1 MFAGKL
7 AVSLGFTCDFKCE
20 HCANGFE
27 KPCSL
32 TPAEK
37 KSIVSVINKYKIRK
51 LHFIGGEPTLYLRDI
66 NEIVRGIND
75 KKNSSVVITTNG
87 GFAKSVEKATSILKK
102 IPLLKKVQ
110 LSYDKFHAKF
120 MPLSGVANVHSA
132 AINLGLEFGVL
143 FSIQNPLDMA
153 LISELRKIG
162 DFPIMMQ
169 KVLPQGSAATNNAA
183 YNNHMVFDKKVLK
196 EKCPERNDMVYICG
210 KGFTFCCSAL
220 VFNLKLHDAIFKN
233 PEEMFKSALL
243 RQLKDNNFGALM
255 KKHRVSSDTLMPLH
269 SSVCN
274 LCEHIFS
281 TSSMARW
288 R

>member
-32 TPAEK
+32 TLTEK
-37 KSIVSVINKYKIRK
+37 KSIVSAINKYKIRK
-51 LHFIGGEPTLYLRDI
+51 LHFIGGEPGLYLRDI
-66 NEIVRGIND
+66 GEIIKGIHD
-75 KKNSSVVITTNG
+75 KKSTSVVITTNG
-87 GFAKSVEKATSILKK
+87 GFAKSIEKAASVLKK

-110 LSYDKFHAKF
+110 LSYDKFHARF
-120 MPLSGVANVHSA
+120 LPLSGVANLHSA
-132 AINLGLEFGVL
+132 AMELGLDFGVL
-143 FSIQNPLDMA
+143 FSIQNPLDMT
-153 LISELRKIG
+153 LIPELRKIG

-169 KVLPQGSAATNNAA
+169 KVLPQGSAAVNRVA
-183 YNNHMVFDKKVLK
+183 YNNYMTFDKKVLK

-220 VFNLKLHDAIFKN
+220 VFNLKLNSA
-233 PEEMFKSALL
+233 MFKTPEKMLKSQLL
-243 RQLKDNNFGALM
+243 KQLKGKSFGALM
-255 KKHRVSSDTLMPLH
+255 KDYHINPDTLLPLH

-281 TSSMARW
+281 TGNIT
-288 R
+288 